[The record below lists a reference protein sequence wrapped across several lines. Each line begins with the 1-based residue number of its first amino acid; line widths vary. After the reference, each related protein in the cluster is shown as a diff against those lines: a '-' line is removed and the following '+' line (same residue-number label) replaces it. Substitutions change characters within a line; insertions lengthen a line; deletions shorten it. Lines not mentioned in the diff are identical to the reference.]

1 MSKSKIE
8 GSFVATVTPFDR
20 QGAIDFGAW
29 RTLIDH
35 QHRHGTR
42 EILFLGSTG
51 EPTLLSHE
59 EKKQVIDDLDTMR
72 PPGQTLYSVWTGAS
86 ARTETKNV
94 RVDNAQGNQRP

>member
-1 MSKSKIE
+1 MRISDWSSDVCSSDLGSRFMSKSKIE

-42 EILFLGSTG
+42 AILFLGSTG
-51 EPTLLSHE
+51 EPTLLPPE
-59 EKKQVIDDLDTMR
+59 EKKQVI
-72 PPGQTLYSVWTGAS
+72 V
-86 ARTETKNV
+86 ET
-94 RVDNAQGNQRP
+94 GNQNGRARGREGECKYV